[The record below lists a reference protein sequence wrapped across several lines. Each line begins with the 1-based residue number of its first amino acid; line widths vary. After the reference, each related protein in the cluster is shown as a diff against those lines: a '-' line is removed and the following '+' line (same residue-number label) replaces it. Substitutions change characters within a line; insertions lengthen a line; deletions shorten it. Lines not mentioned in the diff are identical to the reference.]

1 MKTDNHQILIRI
13 LSYLKPYIKH
23 FILIGIL
30 LSFSTIIGF
39 IQPLVIQHITD
50 DGMVQKSMSIIISSS
65 AILVLLVVSG
75 QVISIAQSYFFA
87 NIHNT
92 SYSAIFHQ
100 VFHKLL
106 RMKKSYFEDK
116 NNSEIL
122 SSLQMDVSQ
131 VASITDQYVT
141 NTVSYLFKIISG
153 LIGLSVISW
162 QLTLLVIAM
171 VPIKIILVKYFSKR
185 QEKAMEDMI
194 DQSREFSQWFGDIVN
209 GVDEVKLWGLADS
222 CEKKFSARQQRLLR
236 LQKGNTMISCWN
248 GFWESLLE
256 WSVTIFLY
264 LIGGVMVCNGT
275 LSIGSV
281 FAFASYSWYV
291 TGPVAALINLKMMFA
306 RILPS
311 ARRLFAFLD
320 AEPEKDD
327 GRDSIALVH
336 PPKLE
341 LQNVKFDYDGTRS
354 ILNGIHL
361 TINPGE
367 KIAIIGQNGSGK
379 STILN
384 LLLRFFEP
392 KSGQILV
399 NGLPA
404 DRFSLEEYRSMF
416 SVVSQ
421 EPYLFLGNILENV
434 DLKGGVQEAKME
446 KVLRESGV
454 ESFLERMPDGAK
466 TRIGVNGAKLSGG
479 EKQKLAV
486 ARALLKD
493 APIVILDEATSGF
506 DVESRQY
513 LHDVI
518 MHEMKDK
525 TVIMI
530 THHYDSLDGMDR
542 VYRLDNGFLQP
553 CKTSI
558 VGSRK

>member
-1 MKTDNHQILIRI
+1 MKEETRKLLIRI
-13 LSYLKPYIKH
+13 FSFLLPFFKQSLVICLLM
-23 FILIGIL
+23 LI
-30 LSFSTIIGF
+30 STIVGV
-39 IQPLVIQHITD
+39 IQPLVIQRITD
-50 DGMVQKSMSIIISSS
+50 DGMVQKNMSITIYST
-65 AILVLLVVSG
+65 AILTLLVVVG
-75 QVISIAQSYFFA
+75 QAISLTRAQIFA
-87 NIHNT
+87 DIHNAT
-92 SYSAIFHQ
+92 SFALFHQ
-100 VFHKLL
+100 TFQKLL
-106 RMKKSYFEDK
+106 QMKKSYFEDK

-122 SSLQMDVSQ
+122 GSLQMDVSQ

-141 NTVSYLFKIISG
+141 NSITSLFKIISG

-162 QLTLLVIAM
+162 QLTLMVIAM
-171 VPIKIILVKYFSKR
+171 VPIKIVLVKYFSKR
-185 QEKAMEDMI
+185 QEKAMEDII

-222 CEKKFSARQQRLLR
+222 CEKKFSTKQQRLLR
-236 LQKGNTMISCWN
+236 LQKENTMINCWN

-320 AEPEKDD
+320 AEPEQDD
-327 GRDSIALVH
+327 GGESIALVH

-341 LQNVKFDYDGTRS
+341 FQNVKFDYDGTRS
-354 ILNGIHL
+354 ILNGINL
-361 TINPGE
+361 TVNPGE

-379 STILN
+379 STMLN

-399 NGLPA
+399 NGLSA
-404 DRFSLEEYRSMF
+404 NSFSLQDYRSMF

-421 EPYLFLGNILENV
+421 EPYLFLGSILKNV
-434 DLKGGVQEAKME
+434 DLKGGAQEAKMT
-446 KVLRESGV
+446 KVLHDSGV
-454 ESFLERMPDGAK
+454 ESFLKRMPNGAK

-506 DVESRQY
+506 DVASRQY

-518 MHEMKDK
+518 MHEMKNK

-530 THHYDSLDGMDR
+530 THHYENLEGIDR
-542 VYRLDNGFLQP
+542 VYRLDDGFLQP
-553 CKTSI
+553 YKTSI
-558 VGSRK
+558 EETQK